1 MVDAGPLVRPFALRA
16 GSPAAAPAGRP
27 RRGGVPDVLAAVRT
41 ADLGDADR
49 EPAPEIVAILRACT
63 APRRVADLAA
73 DLGMP
78 LNLLRHLTGELIAE
92 GRLLPE
98 HPCGPPRPER
108 GTDIL
113 TRVLEG
119 LRSL

>member
-16 GSPAAAPAGRP
+16 GSPPATAGRP
-27 RRGGVPDVLAAVRT
+27 RRGGAPDVLAAVRT

-49 EPAPEIVAILRACT
+49 EPAPEIAAILRACT

-73 DLGMP
+73 ELGMP
-78 LNLLRHLTGELIAE
+78 LNLLRHLTGELVAE
-92 GRLLPE
+92 GRLLLDR
-98 HPCGPPRPER
+98 PCGPPPPER

-113 TRVLEG
+113 SRVLDG
-119 LRSL
+119 LRAL